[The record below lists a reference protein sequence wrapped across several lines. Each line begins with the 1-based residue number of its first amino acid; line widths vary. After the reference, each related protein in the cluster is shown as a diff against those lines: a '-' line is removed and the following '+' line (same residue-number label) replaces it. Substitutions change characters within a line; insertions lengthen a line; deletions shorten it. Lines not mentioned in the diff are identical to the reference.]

1 MQRAGCEMQRD
12 DWLWLKKN
20 PNLKERKSVCE
31 EVCSCYLELLDSDSS
46 FQF

>member
-12 DWLWLKKN
+12 DWLW